1 MKITFLIHNVYGI
14 GGTIRTTLNLAAALA
29 YDHEVTVVSMLRHR
43 ARPRFAIDPRVTV
56 VPLVD
61 TRPDAAD
68 AADGLLH
75 QPARVFPAAE
85 KRYKQYSALTDQ
97 RAEQYL
103 RSCDADVIIGTRPG
117 INVYLA
123 RFGPSRALRIA
134 QEHLTH
140 DSHNGRL
147 RAGLARRYRDLDA
160 VVTTT
165 EADAAVYRERMRL
178 PGVRILAIPNCVPDL
193 GLQPADETPKVIA
206 AAGRLVPAK
215 RFDLLIE
222 AFAEVTAKFPDWR
235 LRIYGAGADQKR
247 LRELI
252 DEQGLDGQAT
262 LKGAVSPIEA
272 EFAKASIVASASDAE
287 SFGMTLVEAMRCGV
301 PVVATD
307 CPLGPAEIID
317 DGVDGRLVPMGDR
330 QALATA
336 LCDLIADE
344 PRRRRMGEAARTAAG
359 RFDPSHV
366 ARAYEELFA
375 DLTATRR
382 SRAWQRRSLAWQY
395 HTDRWLGRAG
405 RVLRRLRR

>member
-29 YDHEVTVVSMLRHR
+29 DDHEMTIVSVLRHR

-61 TRPDAAD
+61 IRADTGDAAD
-68 AADGLLH
+68 PLLH

-85 KRYKQYSALTDQ
+85 KRYKQYSRLTDQ
-97 RAEQYL
+97 RAEEYL
-103 RSCDADVIIGTRPG
+103 RGCEADVLIGTRPG
-117 INVYLA
+117 VNVYLA

-140 DSHNGRL
+140 DSHSKKL
-147 RAGLARRYRDLDA
+147 RAHLARRYRALDA

-165 EADAAVYRERMRL
+165 EADAAVYRRRMRL
-178 PGVRILAIPNCVPDL
+178 PGVRVQAIPNSVPDP
-193 GLQPADETPKVIA
+193 GLPPADGTPKVIA
-206 AAGRLVPAK
+206 AAGRLVRAK

-222 AFAEVTAKFPDWR
+222 AFAEVALKYPDWT
-235 LRIYGAGADQKR
+235 LRIYGAGTDQRR
-247 LRELI
+247 LKQLI
-252 DEQGLDGQAT
+252 DQQGLDGQAM
-262 LKGAVSPIEA
+262 LMGAVFPIEA
-272 EFAKASIVASASDAE
+272 EFAKASIVASASEAE

-307 CPLGPAEIID
+307 CPLGPAEIIH

-330 QALATA
+330 QALTAA

-344 PRRRRMGEAARTAAG
+344 PLRRRMGEAARTSAA
-359 RFDPSHV
+359 RFDPV
-366 ARAYEELFA
+366 RIADAYEELFA
-375 DLTATRR
+375 DLAATRR
-382 SRAWQRRSLAWQY
+382 VRAWQRSRA
-395 HTDRWLGRAG
+395 RWRGRAG
-405 RVLRRLRR
+405 RALRRLRR